1 MTTEY
6 SGGGDVSVTLA
17 LLWGTRERPS
27 RGPKPGLTL
36 ERIVATAIG
45 IADAEGLEAVSMR
58 RVAAELGMGTMSLY
72 RYVPGKSELLDL
84 MLDRVSDPGNAADR
98 MKGQDWR
105 RVLETYAFGLWDLYT
120 SHSWLLQVNW
130 ARPLLGPSSL
140 AGLEL
145 LLQGLRDTGLTD
157 QERMMAIVAM
167 ESYVTGAARRYMHVK
182 VATERTGVSE
192 DEFWAAQTPALE
204 RALASGEYPA
214 LAQLSE
220 EAFGASHEQTFAFGL
235 ERLLDGV
242 EDLLERRPNGSSA
255 AVS

>member
-6 SGGGDVSVTLA
+6 SGAGDVKLTLE

-36 ERIVATAIG
+36 DRILATAIG
-45 IADAEGLEAVSMR
+45 IADADGLEAVSMR

-84 MLDRVSDPGNAADR
+84 MLDRVSDPGNAGDR

-105 RVLETYAFGLWDLYT
+105 GVLETYASGLWDLYT

-140 AGLEL
+140 TGLEL
-145 LLQGLRDTGLTD
+145 LLQGLRDTGLSD
-157 QERMMAIVAM
+157 QERVMTIVVV
-167 ESYVTGAARRYMHVK
+167 ESYVTGAARRNMH
-182 VATERTGVSE
+182 ARIAAERTGLSE
-192 DEFWAAQTPALE
+192 PEFWAAQTPALE
-204 RALASGEYPA
+204 RALATGAYPELSV
-214 LAQLSE
+214 LAE
-220 EAFGASHEQTFAFGL
+220 DAFGASHEQTFAFGL
-235 ERLLDGV
+235 ARLLDGV
-242 EDLLERRPNGSSA
+242 EDLLERRPNGTSA
-255 AVS
+255 AIS